1 MIPKPFK
8 TSKCLPASRTVNQHI
23 SFGTIKQNNEN
34 KKTEAETSRQIKV
47 LKRGN
52 EGKRERVITDPKAK
66 FNQAWEDNNM
76 IRQKSGTPL
85 LNREVRFH
93 LYSREP

>member
-1 MIPKPFK
+1 M
-8 TSKCLPASRTVNQHI
+8 
-23 SFGTIKQNNEN
+23 
-34 KKTEAETSRQIKV
+34 KV
-47 LKRGN
+47 LKREN
-52 EGKRERVITDPKAK
+52 EGKRDRVITGPKAR
-66 FNQAWEDNNM
+66 FNQAWEDNIM